1 MDPDQNPADFDAM
14 VAAMTTADDE
24 EFTRLEKNAGGEN
37 GDAAE
42 AVRKNHDAVK
52 KFMETNM
59 KNAATYL

>member
-24 EFTRLEKNAGGEN
+24 EFTKLEKNAN

-42 AVRKNHDAVK
+42 AVKKNHDAVK